1 MRRSKWKLT
10 LPLSEARKNEE
21 VISLADSQILRW
33 IDELNGV
40 VDADERAKAIRREIR
55 EKRSDTSGA
64 HNKREIR
71 ALYGELDAI
80 QFKPDYMCLII
91 DREKDYYRAC
101 QGFSING
108 VEYTRLLGTN
118 GGIKNETIVFVSCRL
133 ADELRHRIENGRD
146 MSKELVPAKL
156 EAYKALTCSASI
168 PVSMPKGI
176 LVVPDCETKFLDDV
190 VYLDDENDGEPIME
204 YRPNTEITLNASDG
218 CGMMLPSLAQR
229 WSEELG
235 LDYVMSGCNTR
246 MSWEKGMVFTFDFI
260 DFAEKVAGRYIV
272 KDAWGAEHDIR
283 DVELV
288 LTTSMVKLWDGYD
301 SLDSYLANS
310 ISNGYTFGVT
320 KTCPKKLEEQRTL
333 NYQFIQGYH
342 LTEEDIDE
350 LIRPTM
356 DEIHSI
362 LDGDPVKAILYLK
375 GIGLTDESI
384 ARMTNDWTKAFLI
397 EPSAFIN
404 DPYVRSKIYYLIRG
418 RIDRAKIGVLSV
430 HGNYSI
436 VSGDLYAL
444 CQSMFGLT
452 VTGILKAGEIYNQYW
467 MDAGVSEVVCFRAPM
482 TCANNIRKVT
492 VSHTGSAAYWFRYI
506 HTATVL
512 NAWDTITMALNGCD
526 FDGDLLMLTDNNVL
540 VSKHVALPALM
551 CVQRKAQK
559 KIVDEEDLI
568 KANIASFGDEIGR
581 TTNWATSMYEIR
593 SRYAEDADEYR
604 TLTYR
609 IQCAQLYQQNSIDK
623 AKGIVCKPMPP
634 SWHDHHAINRDVSD
648 ADREMY
654 HEIVADKKPYFMR
667 YIYPALMKQYNTYV
681 RNSNKNAIREF
692 CISVNEIEAMPRDQ
706 RTDRMNEFLDYFYRF
721 LPVGYSD
728 CVMNRICRKF
738 EEAFDGFLV
747 KQKPSEKFDYSIMK
761 RGCSYTKAQIA
772 RISEVYAVYNR
783 RVKDYAIYQMIER
796 VDDDEALRRHAE
808 LKREFLHQCT
818 SVCPDRFTLCDML
831 IDLCYKRNSAKSFVW
846 DMCGDEIIENLL
858 VRNGMKISYPVQNEG
873 GDITYRGEKFAMRE
887 MELECFDEYNLE

>member
-33 IDELNGV
+33 IDDLNGV

-55 EKRSDTSGA
+55 EKRSDTGGA
-64 HNKREIR
+64 NNRREIR
-71 ALYGELDAI
+71 ALYGELDSI

-101 QGFSING
+101 KGFSING
-108 VEYTRLLGTN
+108 VDYTRLLGTN

-133 ADELRHRIENGRD
+133 ADELRRRIENGRD
-146 MSKELVPAKL
+146 PSKELVPAKL

-190 VYLDDENDGEPIME
+190 VYLDDENDGEPMME

-218 CGMMLPSLAQR
+218 CGMMLPSLANR

-272 KDAWGAEHDIR
+272 KDAWGTKRDIR

-288 LTTSMVKLWDGYD
+288 LTTSMVKLWDSYD
-301 SLDSYLANS
+301 SLDSYLENS

-320 KTCPKKLEEQRTL
+320 KTCPKKLESQRTL

-342 LTEEDIDE
+342 LSDEDIDE
-350 LIRPTM
+350 LIRPTVE
-356 DEIHSI
+356 EIQGI
-362 LDGDPVKAILYLK
+362 LDGDPVKATLYLK
-375 GIGLTDESI
+375 GVGLSDEAV

-444 CQSMFGLT
+444 CQSIFGLP
-452 VTGILKAGEIYNQYW
+452 VTGLLKAGEIYNQYW
-467 MDAGVSEVVCFRAPM
+467 MDAGVDDVVCFRAPM

-492 VSHTGSAAYWFRYI
+492 VGRGESVSYWFRYI
-506 HTATVL
+506 HTATIL

-526 FDGDLLMLTDNNVL
+526 FDGDLVMLTDNRVL

-559 KIVDEEDLI
+559 KIVEEDDLI

-581 TTNWATSMYEIR
+581 TTNWATSMYEVR
-593 SRYAEDADEYR
+593 SKYNEDSVEYK

-623 AKGIVCKPMPP
+623 AKGIVCKPMPA
-634 SWHDHHAINRDVSD
+634 SWHDHHAINRDVAD
-648 ADREMY
+648 GDREMY

-667 YIYPALMKQYNTYV
+667 YIYPDLMKQYNTYV

-692 CISVNEIEAMPRDQ
+692 GISVNEIEALPDDERS
-706 RTDRMNEFLDYFYRF
+706 DRMNEFLDYFYRF
-721 LPVGYSD
+721 IPVGLGD
-728 CVMNRICRKF
+728 CIMNRICRKF
-738 EEAFDGFLV
+738 ESTFDGFLS
-747 KQKPSEKFDYSIMK
+747 KQKPTEKFDYSIMK

-772 RISEVYAVYNR
+772 RLSEAFATYHR
-783 RVKDYAIYQMIER
+783 RVKDYAIYQKFER
-796 VDDDEALRRHAE
+796 VDDDDALRRHSE
-808 LKREFLHQCT
+808 LKQEFLHQC
-818 SVCPDRFTLCDML
+818 SLLCSDRFTLCDML
-831 IDLCYKRNSAKSFVW
+831 IDLCYKRNNAKWFVW

-858 VRNGMKISYPVQNEG
+858 VRSGMKIFYPVRDDN
-873 GDITYRGEKFAMRE
+873 GDVVYRGERFAMRE
-887 MELECFDEYNLE
+887 IELECLDEYNSK